1 MYDGTKDTYIRHCTS
16 QKKFLQDEKNIN
28 QDSKKVTKV

>member
-1 MYDGTKDTYIRHCTS
+1 MYDGTKDTYIRHCTN
-16 QKKFLQDEKNIN
+16 QKKFLQDDKNIN